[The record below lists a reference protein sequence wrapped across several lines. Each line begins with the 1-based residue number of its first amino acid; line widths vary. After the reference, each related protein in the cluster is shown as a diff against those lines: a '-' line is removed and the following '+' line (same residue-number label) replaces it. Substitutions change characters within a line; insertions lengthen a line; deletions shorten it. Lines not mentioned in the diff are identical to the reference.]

1 MLAVCGAAA
10 CGSGSLP
17 LPVPVHQYS
26 YTVVRSY
33 PHSSEDFTQG
43 LVFADDRL
51 YESTGLYGQS
61 AVSIKSLD
69 SGRVIRRF
77 PLPDRYFG
85 EGLAVV
91 NGHLVQLTYREQ
103 TGFVYDRGSLELL
116 REFRYKGEGWGL
128 TYDGRHLIMSDGSA
142 RLHFLDPVTY
152 GRQRSLKVVHKGL
165 GLENLNELEYAEGR
179 IYANV
184 WLRNIIVEIDPATG
198 HVTGETD
205 LSELASRHAVSP
217 ESVLNGIAYNARN
230 GTFLVTGKLWP
241 VLYEIKLHGQA
252 VRAAAPLD

>member
-1 MLAVCGAAA
+1 
-10 CGSGSLP
+10 
-17 LPVPVHQYS
+17 
-26 YTVVRSY
+26 
-33 PHSSEDFTQG
+33 
-43 LVFADDRL
+43 
-51 YESTGLYGQS
+51 
-61 AVSIKSLD
+61 
-69 SGRVIRRF
+69 
-77 PLPDRYFG
+77 
-85 EGLAVV
+85 
-91 NGHLVQLTYREQ
+91 
-103 TGFVYDRGSLELL
+103 
-116 REFRYKGEGWGL
+116 
-128 TYDGRHLIMSDGSA
+128 
-142 RLHFLDPVTY
+142 
-152 GRQRSLKVVHKGL
+152 
-165 GLENLNELEYAEGR
+165 LENLNELEYAEGR